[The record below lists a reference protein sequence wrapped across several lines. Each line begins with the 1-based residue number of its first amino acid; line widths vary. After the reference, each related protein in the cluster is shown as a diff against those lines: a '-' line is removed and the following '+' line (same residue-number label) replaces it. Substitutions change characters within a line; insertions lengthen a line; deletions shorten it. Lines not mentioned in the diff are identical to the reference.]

1 MHSVFLVCSFY
12 TVFAH
17 LSADR
22 NQLDNNLN
30 GSSLRPENMA
40 RQLGFTEEAEPG
52 MRRKNQGR
60 ETDQPSGQDSGYG
73 MMTPCTM
80 MVISI

>member
-1 MHSVFLVCSFY
+1 MHFVFLVCSFY

-17 LSADR
+17 LFANR
-22 NQLDNNLN
+22 NQLDNLN
-30 GSSLRPENMA
+30 GSSSRPENMA
-40 RQLGFTEEAEPG
+40 RQLGLTEEAEPG

-60 ETDQPSGQDSGYG
+60 ETDQPSRQDSGYG
-73 MMTPCTM
+73 MMTPRTM